1 MTVATSIALTLA
13 LVLPVLKV
21 LRPDQFD
28 LNGGM
33 CRIADHRRRV
43 KGHIRTL
50 ENFHEFFR
58 APTCRG
64 RADILK
70 LQSKLSNSAA
80 EQTGLRDY
88 MASKVDCK
96 CVGNKVGVAA

>member
-1 MTVATSIALTLA
+1 MTRAELIIT
-13 LVLPVLKV
+13 
-21 LRPDQFD
+21 
-28 LNGGM
+28 NGGM

-43 KGHIRTL
+43 KGHIRTYKIFMKFL
-50 ENFHEFFR
+50 K
-58 APTCRG
+58 APNCRG
-64 RADILK
+64 RANTLR

>member
-1 MTVATSIALTLA
+1 MVTIDVGSKVIFE
-13 LVLPVLKV
+13 LKKI
-21 LRPDQFD
+21 F
-28 LNGGM
+28 M
-33 CRIADHRRRV
+33 
-43 KGHIRTL
+43 K
-50 ENFHEFFR
+50 FFR
-58 APTCRG
+58 APNCRG

-80 EQTGLRDY
+80 EQTRLRDY

>member
-1 MTVATSIALTLA
+1 M
-13 LVLPVLKV
+13 
-21 LRPDQFD
+21 
-28 LNGGM
+28 NGGM

-50 ENFHEFFR
+50 KIFMKFLG
-58 APTCRG
+58 APNCRG
-64 RADILK
+64 SADTLR

-88 MASKVDCK
+88 MASKVHCK
-96 CVGNKVGVAA
+96 CLGKKVGVAA